1 MRRFPIILISAAIFF
16 TSHVVVADVAN
27 EMLAEFQQQG
37 IQADASAGKRLWSAV
52 FVDKKTAQ
60 QRSCATCHGD
70 HPGKSGKH
78 AKTGK
83 LIEPMA
89 PSVNGERLTERK
101 KINKWFKRNCK
112 WTIGRECT
120 AQEKA
125 DFLTFLIKY

>member
-1 MRRFPIILISAAIFF
+1 MRRFPIILISSVVFF
-16 TSHVVVADVAN
+16 ASQVAVADVAN
-27 EMLAEFQQQG
+27 EVLAEFQQQG
-37 IQADASAGKRLWSAV
+37 VQADAAAGERLWSAV

-60 QRSCATCHGD
+60 QRSCATCHGE
-70 HPGKSGKH
+70 HPGLRGKH

-125 DFLTFLIKY
+125 DFLTFLIGY

>member
-1 MRRFPIILISAAIFF
+1 MRRISIILISSVIFF
-16 TSHVVVADVAN
+16 SSQVAVADVAS

-37 IQADASAGKRLWSAV
+37 VQADAAAGERLWSAV

-60 QRSCATCHGD
+60 QRSCTTCHGE
-70 HPGKSGKH
+70 HPGLRGKH